1 MKFNLDNL
9 EKKLNN
15 IKETSKQIQKNI
27 NSDLN
32 KKKILFILNIFF
44 KVYEYDFN
52 IEKKKYLETIS
63 RFSPNYLIGSE
74 WYIGE
79 EYTHQHYYDSL
90 DTDIKYKMF
99 MFLFMMSSFYNDC
112 NNY

>member
-9 EKKLNN
+9 EKKINN
-15 IKETSKQIQKNI
+15 ITNISKNIQKSMD
-27 NSDLN
+27 SDSN
-32 KKKILFILNIFF
+32 KEKILFILRIFF

-90 DTDIKYKMF
+90 DQYIKYKMF
-99 MFLFMMSSFYNDC
+99 LFLFMMSSFYNMC
-112 NNY
+112 

>member
-9 EKKLNN
+9 EKKINN
-15 IKETSKQIQKNI
+15 ITNISKNI
-27 NSDLN
+27 NSDSN
-32 KKKILFILNIFF
+32 KEKILFILRIFF

-74 WYIGE
+74 WYIG
-79 EYTHQHYYDSL
+79 TLHHQHYYDFRS
-90 DTDIKYKMF
+90 IY
-99 MFLFMMSSFYNDC
+99 
-112 NNY
+112 